1 MYSDKSR
8 GGTTK
13 AKAEPPQIKTDPP
26 ATLPRNRKS
35 NLCCVNIHGDTQ
47 TIISSRT
54 LRRHAL
60 SAFMRLTPRLAH
72 PRLARRAIA
81 LALPS
86 RAPKGHSS
94 QCSRS
99 EPIARPER
107 ITWLA
112 SPPLANHVAVFVSC
126 HALQTERPRWLVR
139 TLNNLV
145 LLLSM
150 RAASAVRYSAQHRTD
165 SQCLAHTRNVVKV

>member
-1 MYSDKSR
+1 MNSGGGKATHACGNNR
-8 GGTTK
+8 GL
-13 AKAEPPQIKTDPP
+13 TDRERGE
-26 ATLPRNRKS
+26 TVELP
-35 NLCCVNIHGDTQ
+35 L
-47 TIISSRT
+47 TIAA
-54 LRRHAL
+54 LRYRC
-60 SAFMRLTPRLAH
+60 
-72 PRLARRAIA
+72 RAV
-81 LALPS
+81 S
-86 RAPKGHSS
+86 RASKGDSS
-94 QCSRS
+94 QCSHS

-150 RAASAVRYSAQHRTD
+150 RAASAASDSAQHSTD
-165 SQCLAHTRNVVKV
+165 SQCLAHTRDCS